1 MQNECI
7 FCKIING
14 EIPSK
19 KVYEDNDTLAFL
31 DINPANP
38 GHVLVVP
45 KKHFENIFDID
56 EATLGKM
63 MHVVKN
69 IAKNLKEKLNPD
81 GINIMQ
87 NNGKHA
93 GQLVNHIHLHII
105 PRFNNDRVVISYPR
119 YQISEADMDNILKKL
134 KESTKKE
141 EKEDFEFRF

>member
-1 MQNECI
+1 MQNDCI
-7 FCKIING
+7 FCKIANG

-19 KVYEDNDTLAFL
+19 KVHEDNDVMAFL

-45 KKHFENIFDID
+45 KKHFENIYDID
-56 EATLGKM
+56 DATLSKTI
-63 MHVVKN
+63 HVVKN
-69 IAKNLKEKLNPD
+69 ISKNMKEKLNPD
-81 GINIMQ
+81 GLNVLQ

-93 GQLVNHIHLHII
+93 GQLVNHIHFHII

-134 KESTKKE
+134 KEVQKSQAHD
-141 EKEDFEFRF
+141 DFDLRF